1 MDAAH
6 CQSSDLSSCHF
17 SALDG
22 PKTTNVIKQDI
33 ADNSNRTSPE
43 LTNSA
48 SDCLSASTWSW
59 LKQTNH
65 GNSCPLA
72 KSF

>member
-6 CQSSDLSSCHF
+6 CQSWGLSSCRF
-17 SALDG
+17 SAFDG
-22 PKTTNVIKQDI
+22 PKTADVIKQNV
-33 ADNSNRTSPE
+33 ADDSDTSPE

-65 GNSCPLA
+65 TNSCPLA